1 MKNNFLFLLSL
12 PFLYLFP
19 ANIHSQ
25 ILNVDREGVENEIKK
40 NWMSSADLSFSS
52 DKNKLNLLDISSQVE
67 IANFLKNN
75 YMFIGMLNYNF
86 TMNGNEV
93 IQNEGY
99 TQIRFRDNDK
109 RKISNESF
117 LQYQWNGT
125 LGMEYRKLIGSN
137 IRFKIIEKSDLD
149 LYTGM
154 GIFYEMEQWNFGGIN
169 DIDISL
175 FPNSINRNIFRLN
188 HYWKG
193 AYKINDNIDISGV
206 SYFQLPINSDIA
218 NLRWFFDFNTNIKMT
233 KNSSFVIHYDGT
245 YDNYRLV
252 PVAKF
257 YYSLNFGIQ
266 LKW

>member
-1 MKNNFLFLLSL
+1 MKNNYLLFLGLL
-12 PFLYLFP
+12 VLYLFP
-19 ANIHSQ
+19 ANINSQ

-40 NWMSSADLSFSS
+40 NWISSADLSLSS
-52 DKNKLNLLDISSQVE
+52 DKNKLNLLDIASKIE

-75 YMFIGMLNYNF
+75 YMFVGMVNYNL

-99 TQIRFRDNDK
+99 IQIRFRDNDK

-125 LGMEYRKLIGSN
+125 LGMEHRKLIGSN
-137 IRFKIIEKSDLD
+137 IRFKIIENSDLD
-149 LYTGM
+149 LYTGT
-154 GIFYEMEQWNFGGIN
+154 GVFYEMEQWNFGGVN
-169 DIDISL
+169 DIDTSL
-175 FPNSINRNIFRLN
+175 FPGTVSRNVFRLN

-206 SYFQLPINSDIA
+206 SYFQLPINSDMA

-233 KNSSFVIHYDGT
+233 KNLSFVIHYDGT

-252 PVAKF
+252 PIANY